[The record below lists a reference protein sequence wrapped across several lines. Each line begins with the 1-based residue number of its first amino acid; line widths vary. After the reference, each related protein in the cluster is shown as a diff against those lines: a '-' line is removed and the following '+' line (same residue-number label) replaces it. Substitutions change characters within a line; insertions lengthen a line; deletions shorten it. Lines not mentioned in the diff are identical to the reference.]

1 VDHCAVASR
10 DGGLLTGAS
19 TRTCYGATTSHSG
32 QLARDQVGK
41 LLVHGDVGAQNRQVR
56 VYLRKELAATEALV
70 EVDPIAVLSKTQAED
85 DPQRVA
91 RNPRSGE
98 SRPWGCAEMDRWT
111 FSVALLG
118 LALRDKI
125 AGRNE
130 PMAALPCAATGG
142 RLLRRRPANQIGVEA
157 CR

>member
-1 VDHCAVASR
+1 
-10 DGGLLTGAS
+10 
-19 TRTCYGATTSHSG
+19 
-32 QLARDQVGK
+32 
-41 LLVHGDVGAQNRQVR
+41 
-56 VYLRKELAATEALV
+56 
-70 EVDPIAVLSKTQAED
+70 
-85 DPQRVA
+85 
-91 RNPRSGE
+91 
-98 SRPWGCAEMDRWT
+98 MDRWT

-130 PMAALPCAATGG
+130 PMAALPYAATGG